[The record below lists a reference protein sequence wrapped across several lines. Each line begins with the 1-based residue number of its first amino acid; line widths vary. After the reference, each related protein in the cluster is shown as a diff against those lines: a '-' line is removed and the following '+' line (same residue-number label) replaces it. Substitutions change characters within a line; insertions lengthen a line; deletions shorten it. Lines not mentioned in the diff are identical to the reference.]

1 MQFPFAPNPNAQ
13 PQAAAPAPAPYPPPA
28 APAPFPPQGYPPAA
42 PAPFPQGYPPPAAPA
57 PAPFPPQGY
66 PPAAQPY
73 GNPNQP
79 AVNSPEAVA
88 RMYQGAD
95 AAKPK
100 YDRQYI
106 TGEQG
111 NLTPGEYLL
120 EFVALTPINVPPN
133 PNSKFSGDAT
143 IFDFVVVESSHASH
157 PVGASRALF
166 VKQDTYAF
174 QTLRNWFFAIC
185 GLGEQTHERE
195 IAAFLAR
202 SPSALADALIQAASE
217 RETHAG
223 LKGRRVKAHVAVKR
237 SRASIEAP
245 HGREFARATFHPA

>member
-1 MQFPFAPNPNAQ
+1 MQFPFASNPNPNALP
-13 PQAAAPAPAPYPPPA
+13 PQAAAPAPAPFPPQGYPPPA
-28 APAPFPPQGYPPAA
+28 APAPFPPQGYPA
-42 PAPFPQGYPPPAAPA
+42 PQGYPPPAAPA
-57 PAPFPPQGY
+57 
-66 PPAAQPY
+66 PY

-100 YDRQYI
+100 FDRQYI
-106 TGEQG
+106 TGDQG
-111 NLTPGEYLL
+111 AFTPGEYVL

-143 IFDFVVVESSHASH
+143 IFDFVVVESQHPAH
-157 PVGASRALF
+157 PVGSSRALF

-174 QTLRNWFFAIC
+174 QTLRNWFFSMC

-202 SPSALADALIQAASE
+202 SPSALADALIQAASD

-223 LKGRRVKAHVAVKR
+223 LKGRRVKAHVYVKR
-237 SRASIEAP
+237 SRPSIEAP
-245 HGREFARATFHPA
+245 QGREFSRATFHPV